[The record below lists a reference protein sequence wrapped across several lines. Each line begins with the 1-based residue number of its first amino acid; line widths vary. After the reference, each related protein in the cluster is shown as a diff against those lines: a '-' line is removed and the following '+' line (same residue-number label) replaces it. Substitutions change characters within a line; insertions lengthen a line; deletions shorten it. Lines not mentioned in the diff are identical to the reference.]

1 MLTLSLIW
9 GVHIVAF
16 KGTYCLLAVRIP
28 FPIHFL
34 LDSLPLSNSST
45 CRWDHS
51 ELINHPRYLLKEQF
65 ERLMVYWVAKQVR
78 HPRVDDYEKEEWLE
92 SMLPRPA
99 TQFFLEL
106 IGKEMSMTRLEWESQ
121 ENVRCPELVGSIN
134 QITEYLLCET
144 QRLSDHE
151 RSALKSKYQYTLCAL
166 AAMKLYSG
174 NQDPFFEDFFE
185 EYSEADSKTPERVTM
200 DICSAAGIVAIFED
214 DAALLTRVLTRG
226 PFCVNTAHEFFG
238 NPILVA
244 AQKGSLE
251 CMKILLKQPRRRFVT
266 DGAGLNALHIAAIAG
281 DVSMIKLLLENI
293 DGTLYQERQR
303 GLPLTLAAEKGHRT
317 AVDVL
322 LHGLDPR
329 PIAED
334 VDEAIAAAAGAG
346 REGIVRYLWDYSSL
360 PANARTVRD
369 IARLNLNDEETVN
382 TVDRADD
389 GGVDKADANDVD
401 ADDNDDLDLWLSN
414 PARAAPITSCAVDDM
429 FGMSL
434 ETDMLL
440 AAAIKDH
447 ENIVSL
453 IFDSDVLRPQ
463 TRRGV
468 AASCFQAALQHDCT
482 KVAKMLLNRF
492 EGLANE
498 KYGVSATEPL
508 AFAAACTATNVMK
521 LLLERDDI
529 DVNSRDASRATA
541 ICYAM
546 RPPME
551 TVDRVTDEF
560 EALRLLVAHDKVD
573 VNCADS
579 FGDNALMGAAIAG
592 DRRMVDLLMSRAELD
607 VNASNRFG
615 ETALS
620 RAVVLG
626 NIDVIR
632 SLLARND
639 IKADERNKLGQT
651 PFLITAV
658 TGRVDIMEQFTSR
671 PDVDIEAKDPKGRT
685 ALWLAA
691 HRGNVDTVSYLVR
704 HSANINVDLNVRDDE
719 GVSPLEVAE
728 GKHSAKYERTVLV
741 LTGKCKINETAERP
755 SYIDADP
762 ASFLLPF
769 DCCVACEL
777 IHPKAHG
784 IYFGQFPGFSDPSC
798 NGIDLDE
805 DDLSYP
811 DDDNRSFSDFSVSD
825 HSPSDDGK
833 IRYYHPN
840 CYN

>member
-1 MLTLSLIW
+1 MHVVGIL
-9 GVHIVAF
+9 F
-16 KGTYCLLAVRIP
+16 
-28 FPIHFL
+28 
-34 LDSLPLSNSST
+34 
-45 CRWDHS
+45 
-51 ELINHPRYLLKEQF
+51 ELIIHLFYFLEEQF

-78 HPRVDDYEKEEWLE
+78 HPRVDDNEKEEWLE

-99 TQFFLEL
+99 TQFFLEM

-121 ENVRCPELVGSIN
+121 ESVRCPELVGSIN
-134 QITEYLLCET
+134 QVTEYLLCET
-144 QRLSDHE
+144 QQQSDHE
-151 RSALKSKYQYTLCAL
+151 RTALKSKYQYTLCAL
-166 AAMKLYSG
+166 AAIKLYSG

-185 EYSEADSKTPERVTM
+185 DYAEADSKTPERVTM
-200 DICSAAGIVAIFED
+200 DICSVAGMVAIFED
-214 DAALLTRVLTRG
+214 DATLLTRVLNRG

-251 CMKILLKQPRRRFVT
+251 CMEILLKQPRRRFVT

-303 GLPLTLAAEKGHRT
+303 GLPLTLAAEKGHET

-346 REGIVRYLWDYSSL
+346 REGIVRYLWNYSSL

-369 IARLNLNDEETVN
+369 IARLDLNDEEAVN
-382 TVDRADD
+382 SADRAADNGD
-389 GGVDKADANDVD
+389 VDEVDANEADADDNE
-401 ADDNDDLDLWLSN
+401 ADDNEADDNEAGANEMGAGDNDDLDLWFSE
-414 PARAAPITSCAVDDM
+414 PGKDAPITSCGVDDM

-434 ETDMLL
+434 EMDMLL

-453 IFDSDVLRPQ
+453 IIDSDVIRPRIQ
-463 TRRGV
+463 RGV
-468 AASCFQAALQHDCT
+468 AAACFQAALQHDCT

-498 KYGVSATEPL
+498 KYGMSATEPL

-529 DVNSRDASRATA
+529 DVNSRDTSRATA

-560 EALRLLVAHDKVD
+560 EALRLLVAQDEVD

-592 DRRMVDLLMSRAELD
+592 DRRMVDLLMSREELD
-607 VNASNRFG
+607 INASNRFG

-626 NIDVIR
+626 NIDVIKI
-632 SLLARND
+632 LLARND
-639 IKADERNKLGQT
+639 LKADERNKLGLT

-671 PDVDIEAKDPKGRT
+671 TDVDIEAKDPKGRT

-691 HRGNVDTVSYLVR
+691 HRGNADAVTYLIR

-728 GKHSAKYERTVLV
+728 GKPSAKYKGTVLA
-741 LTGKCKINETAERP
+741 LTGKCETNETAERP
-755 SYIDADP
+755 SYVDDDP
-762 ASFLLPF
+762 ASFLFPF

-798 NGIDLDE
+798 NGLDLNE
-805 DDLSYP
+805 EDLSYP
-811 DDDNRSFSDFSVSD
+811 NDDNRSFSDFSVSD
-825 HSPSDDGK
+825 YSPSDDGK
-833 IRYYHPN
+833 IRYYHPQ

>member
-1 MLTLSLIW
+1 MARFKDLPEEIILSILEYTW
-9 GVHIVAF
+9 ETWREQVENHAHLESYMGSPHRSF
-16 KGTYCLLAVRIP
+16 QSNLLPV
-28 FPIHFL
+28 
-34 LDSLPLSNSST
+34 S
-45 CRWDHS
+45 
-51 ELINHPRYLLKEQF
+51 KQF

-78 HPRVDDYEKEEWLE
+78 HPSVDDNEKEEWLE

-99 TQFFLEL
+99 TQFFLEM
-106 IGKEMSMTRLEWESQ
+106 IGKDMSMTRLGWESQ
-121 ENVRCPELVGSIN
+121 ESVRCPGLVGSIN
-134 QITEYLLCET
+134 QVTEYLLCET
-144 QRLSDHE
+144 QQQSDHE

-166 AAMKLYSG
+166 AAIKLYSG
-174 NQDPFFEDFFE
+174 NQDPFFEDSFE
-185 EYSEADSKTPERVTM
+185 EYSDADSKAPERVSM

-214 DAALLTRVLTRG
+214 DAALLTRVLNRG

-251 CMKILLKQPRRRFVT
+251 CMKILLKEPRRRFIT

-303 GLPLTLAAEKGHRT
+303 GLPLTLAAEKGHKT

-322 LHGLDPR
+322 LHGLVPR
-329 PIAED
+329 PIADD

-346 REGIVRYLWDYSSL
+346 REGIVRHLWNHSSL

-369 IARLNLNDEETVN
+369 IARLALNDEETVN

-389 GGVDKADANDVD
+389 RGVDEADSNKADADE
-401 ADDNDDLDLWLSN
+401 NDDLDLWRLG
-414 PARAAPITSCAVDDM
+414 PRDVPITSCEVDEM

-453 IFDSDVLRPQ
+453 VFDSDVLRPL

-468 AASCFQAALQHDCT
+468 AAACFQAALQHDCT

-492 EGLANE
+492 DGLANE
-498 KYGVSATEPL
+498 KYGMSATEPL

-529 DVNSRDASRATA
+529 DVNSRDASHSTA

-551 TVDRVTDEF
+551 KVDRVTDEF
-560 EALRLLVAHDKVD
+560 EALRLLVAQDKVD

-592 DRRMVDLLMSRAELD
+592 DRRMVDLLMSREELD

-620 RAVVLG
+620 RAVLLG
-626 NIDVIR
+626 NIDVIKT
-632 SLLARND
+632 LLARND
-639 IKADERNKLGQT
+639 IKADERNKLGLT
-651 PFLITAV
+651 PFLIAAV
-658 TGRVDIMEQFTSR
+658 TGHVDIMEQFASR
-671 PDVDIEAKDPKGRT
+671 PDVDIEAKAPKGRN

-691 HRGNVDTVSYLVR
+691 HRGNFDAVKYLIR
-704 HSANINVDLNVRDDE
+704 HSANINVDLNVRDDD
-719 GVSPLEVAE
+719 GVSPLEAAE
-728 GKHSAKYERTVLV
+728 GKPSAKYERTVLI
-741 LTGKCKINETAERP
+741 LTGKCPTNETAERP
-755 SYIDADP
+755 SYINDDP
-762 ASFLLPF
+762 ASFLFPF

-784 IYFGQFPGFSDPSC
+784 IYFGQLPGFSDPSC
-798 NGIDLDE
+798 NGIDLNE
-805 DDLSYP
+805 EDLSYP

-825 HSPSDDGK
+825 FSSSDDDDGK
-833 IRYYHPN
+833 IRYRHPH